1 MDRSRP
7 KHASPIGVREG
18 TLKFLARAGVVAT
31 TVAACAIISPDF
43 DRIVALQVDP
53 EAVTMTIGDTLL
65 LEAQAVNAA
74 GDIVVDADIFWAV
87 IDVDSGQLGFTL
99 DTTTSTVAA
108 IAAGSGRVQ
117 ARVADIRSEPI
128 TITVAEP
135 SAGLPHHPG
144 DRHESNGIARPRTV
158 LSTRHRLGSST

>member
-7 KHASPIGVREG
+7 RHASPIGVREG
-18 TLKFLARAGVVAT
+18 TLKSLARAGVVAT
-31 TVAACAIISPDF
+31 TVAACAIINPDF

-53 EAVTMTIGDTLL
+53 GPLTITIGDTLL

-99 DTTTSTVAA
+99 DTTTGTVVA
-108 IAAGSGRVQ
+108 IAVGSGHVQ

-128 TITVAEP
+128 TITVVEP
-135 SAGLPHHPG
+135 VTGSQHPDG
-144 DRHESNGIARPRTV
+144 
-158 LSTRHRLGSST
+158 TRHDPQETILSSTAAHARNKSGSAT

>member
-31 TVAACAIISPDF
+31 TVAACAIINPDF

-53 EAVTMTIGDTLL
+53 GPLTITIGDTLL
-65 LEAQAVNAA
+65 LKAQAVNAA
-74 GDIVVDADIFWAV
+74 GDIVVDADIFWTV

-99 DTTTSTVAA
+99 DTTTGTVAA

-117 ARVADIRSEPI
+117 ARVVDIRSDPI
-128 TITVAEP
+128 TITVVEP
-135 SAGLPHHPG
+135 VTGSQHPDG
-144 DRHESNGIARPRTV
+144 
-158 LSTRHRLGSST
+158 TRHDPQETILSSTAAHARNKSGSAT

>member
-1 MDRSRP
+1 M
-7 KHASPIGVREG
+7 
-18 TLKFLARAGVVAT
+18 
-31 TVAACAIISPDF
+31 AACAIISADF

-53 EAVTMTIGDTLL
+53 EALTLTIGDTLL

-99 DTTTSTVAA
+99 DTTTGTVVA

-117 ARVADIRSEPI
+117 SRVADIRSDPI
-128 TITVAEP
+128 TITVVEP
-135 SAGLPHHPG
+135 ITGSQHPNGNRRDQHGIILSSA
-144 DRHESNGIARPRTV
+144 AAC
-158 LSTRHRLGSST
+158 TRNKSGSAT

>member
-1 MDRSRP
+1 M
-7 KHASPIGVREG
+7 
-18 TLKFLARAGVVAT
+18 T

-53 EAVTMTIGDTLL
+53 GAFTLTIGDTLL

-74 GDIVVDADIFWAV
+74 GDIVADADIFWAV

-99 DTTTSTVAA
+99 DTTTGTVVA

-117 ARVADIRSEPI
+117 SRVGDIRSEPI
-128 TITVAEP
+128 TITVVEP
-135 SAGLPHHPG
+135 GTGSQHPNSNRRDQQGIIPSRATAYARNKSGSA
-144 DRHESNGIARPRTV
+144 T
-158 LSTRHRLGSST
+158 